1 MDRRTRDSYDRLRSG
16 TIARASW
23 GHIMRATRITVVALA
38 ASFAAI
44 PSNALEGWERL
55 GSRTV
60 EFRNDSDTITVG
72 RLEGRFSAVM
82 FEVQGGAIELD
93 NLTILFGSG
102 LRYSPPTKPIFG
114 EDGRSR
120 AIDLP
125 GAARIIRSVTFDY
138 RSLAAGEVRATVT
151 LYGR

>member
-1 MDRRTRDSYDRLRSG
+1 MRTAR
-16 TIARASW
+16 IA
-23 GHIMRATRITVVALA
+23 VLALA
-38 ASFAAI
+38 TSFAAF

-60 EFRNDSDTITVG
+60 EFRNDSDTIAVG
-72 RLEGRFSAVM
+72 RLEGRFSTVM
-82 FEVQGGAIELD
+82 FEVQGGAIEMD
-93 NLTILFGSG
+93 KLTILFGSG
-102 LRYSPPTKPIFG
+102 LRYSPPAKPIFG

-125 GAARIIRSVTFDY
+125 GGARIIRSVTFDY
-138 RSLAAGEVRATVT
+138 RSLAAGEGRATVT